1 MVRSFS
7 EARKCHLVREPIS
20 QKYVQISQVNSCM
33 DLAKTT
39 DLFLAPSILDLLPLP
54 SHLALC
60 EEDLEVEEE
69 DEEKRD
75 EK

>member
-1 MVRSFS
+1 MLSVQFS
-7 EARKCHLVREPIS
+7 NQCVQQGQHVLGPI
-20 QKYVQISQVNSCM
+20 CR
-33 DLAKTT
+33 AT

>member
-1 MVRSFS
+1 MFS
-7 EARKCHLVREPIS
+7 K
-20 QKYVQISQVNSCM
+20 VNFYFE
-33 DLAKTT
+33 LPRTT

>member
-1 MVRSFS
+1 MYKACKRHS
-7 EARKCHLVREPIS
+7 
-20 QKYVQISQVNSCM
+20 VQEQIFSQVNSYL
-33 DLAKTT
+33 DLLRTT